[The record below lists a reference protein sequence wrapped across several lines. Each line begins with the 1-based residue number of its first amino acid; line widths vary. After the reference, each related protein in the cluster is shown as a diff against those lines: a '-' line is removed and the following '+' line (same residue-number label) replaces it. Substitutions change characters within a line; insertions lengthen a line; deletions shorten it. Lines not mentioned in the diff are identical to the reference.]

1 MYVLHVLGVLY
12 IRKFEW
18 FTKTFRYSVILRYVV
33 FTYKN
38 LGMAIDCR
46 LIANWLIT
54 IRSVQLTSNLYQNIQ
69 IVDMFLFL
77 SLIVI
82 NDTERTL
89 WIFCLFFNQNL
100 ILKLY
105 YMTIIQREILN
116 KEQTVIKYFH
126 WPCFKDSSTSQNK
139 VCPLQVIDLCFKK
152 ISIFTVTVVICM
164 RLLYN
169 NYCIFRIK

>member
-1 MYVLHVLGVLY
+1 MYILHVLGVLY
-12 IRKFEW
+12 ICKFEW

-38 LGMAIDCR
+38 LRMAIDCR

-54 IRSVQLTSNLYQNIQ
+54 IRSVQLTSYLYQNIQ

-100 ILKLY
+100 ILTLLHDNYSKRNFKYRANSHKILSLGVFRRQFDFSKQILPITSY
-105 YMTIIQREILN
+105 RSLFQIIIHF
-116 KEQTVIKYFH
+116 Y
-126 WPCFKDSSTSQNK
+126 S
-139 VCPLQVIDLCFKK
+139 
-152 ISIFTVTVVICM
+152 
-164 RLLYN
+164 
-169 NYCIFRIK
+169 YCSNMYAFPIE